1 MCPTPDAAPATTS
14 RTNGANGANG
24 TDKSHPGF
32 TAIPTKSTR
41 SAPYQPVGDF
51 LSNVSRFKII
61 ESTLREGEQFANA
74 FFDIDT
80 KIKIAKALDEFG
92 VDYIELTSPA
102 ASEASRKDCE
112 TICKLGLKA
121 KILTHVRCH
130 MDDARLAVETGVDG
144 LDVVIGTSSYLREH
158 SHGKDMTY
166 IINTAIE
173 VIEFVKSKGLEV
185 RFSSEDSFRSDLV
198 DLLSVYSAVDKV
210 GVTRVGIADTVGCAS
225 PRQVYDLVRTL
236 RGVVKC
242 DIETHFH
249 DDTGCAI
256 ANAYCAL
263 EAGATHVDTSV
274 LGIGERNGIT
284 TLGGLMARMIVA
296 DREYVTS
303 KYNLAKLKDLENLV
317 ADAVQIN
324 VPFNNPITGFC
335 AFTHKAGIH
344 AKAILNNPETYE
356 ILKPEDFGLSRY
368 VHFASRLT
376 GWNAIKSRIEQL
388 GLSMTDDQVKL
399 CTQKVKAMADVRPLA
414 IDDADSVIRTFHL
427 NLTADE
433 QKPLL
438 PDLTS
443 EEHAKFKKAERE
455 LAGQPEK
462 RASDEVTTE
471 ETNGSSAKK
480 VKDSPLS
487 NYEAVSGCESGGNAF
502 TCTNQAPWAANSLV
516 SYGFAATS
524 ISGGTESSWCCACY
538 ALTFTSGKAKGKV
551 MLVQSVNTGGDLSG
565 NQFDLQIPGGGTGIF
580 DGCTSEFGSSWGA
593 QYGGVS
599 NETQCSTLPTKLQAG
614 CDWRFDWFRNSDNPT
629 HTFTQISCPAEL
641 TGVTGCVRDDDA
653 SFPKFVMPS
662 PATWTAPTPTA
673 TAAAYAQC
681 DSLTWDVPM
690 LCPSGYYCSY
700 VTDLRSRN
708 GAAFLVI
715 DCIDPEE

>member
-1 MCPTPDAAPATTS
+1 MCPTPDQAPAANGHA
-14 RTNGANGANG
+14 NGANGANG
-24 TDKSHPGF
+24 SDGSHPGF
-32 TAIPTKSTR
+32 TAIATKPTHS
-41 SAPYQPVGDF
+41 SPYQPVGDF

-74 FFDIDT
+74 FFDTET
-80 KIKIAKALDEFG
+80 KIKIAKALDDFG

-102 ASEASRKDCE
+102 SSEQSRKDCE

-185 RFSSEDSFRSDLV
+185 RFSSEDSFRSNLV

-249 DDTGCAI
+249 DDTGCAV

-284 TLGGLMARMIVA
+284 TLGGLMARMVVA

-303 KYNLAKLKDLENLV
+303 KYKLHKLKDLENLV

-324 VPFNNPITGFC
+324 IPFNNPITGFC

-344 AKAILNNPETYE
+344 AKAILNNPSTYE
-356 ILKPEDFGLSRY
+356 VLNPSDFGLSRY

-376 GWNAIKSRIEQL
+376 GWNAIKSRVEQL
-388 GLSMTDDQVKL
+388 GLTMTDAQVKE
-399 CTQKVKAMADVRPLA
+399 CTKKVKAMADVRPLA

-427 NLTADE
+427 NLTSE
-433 QKPLL
+433 EEKPLL

-443 EEHAKFKKAERE
+443 EEHAKFVQAEKE
-455 LAGQPEK
+455 IAAEPEK
-462 RASDEVTTE
+462 RSLDEATE
-471 ETNGSSAKK
+471 ETNGSAAKK
-480 VKDSPLS
+480 VK
-487 NYEAVSGCESGGNAF
+487 V
-502 TCTNQAPWAANSLV
+502 
-516 SYGFAATS
+516 
-524 ISGGTESSWCCACY
+524 
-538 ALTFTSGKAKGKV
+538 
-551 MLVQSVNTGGDLSG
+551 
-565 NQFDLQIPGGGTGIF
+565 
-580 DGCTSEFGSSWGA
+580 
-593 QYGGVS
+593 
-599 NETQCSTLPTKLQAG
+599 
-614 CDWRFDWFRNSDNPT
+614 
-629 HTFTQISCPAEL
+629 
-641 TGVTGCVRDDDA
+641 
-653 SFPKFVMPS
+653 
-662 PATWTAPTPTA
+662 
-673 TAAAYAQC
+673 
-681 DSLTWDVPM
+681 
-690 LCPSGYYCSY
+690 
-700 VTDLRSRN
+700 
-708 GAAFLVI
+708 
-715 DCIDPEE
+715 